1 MNSRATTSCFHFH
14 ILMILSLLCLANSS
28 RKPWHENSCNM
39 YRGSWVHD
47 ITYPLYDSSACRFIR
62 KEFDCLMYG
71 RPDHLY
77 LQYRWQPNDCNLP
90 RFNGQDF
97 LKKMKGKKVMYVGD
111 SLSLNNFQSMVCLL
125 HAAVPDSNIT
135 RFSKNS
141 VTTVIFQTLRK
152 KSFGRILKLDSIK
165 DGKTWK
171 DIDVLVFYSWGW
183 WFRAGSQQPWDYIQ
197 EGEAIVRDMDRR
209 VAFQK
214 GLTTWAKWVDSDVD
228 TNKTTWQGLERA
240 GSDKLCEPER
250 ANEWIGSPW
259 WLTTAIADSGRSAEY
274 HQETSSFSQHHS
286 SVAAKEK
293 MGILH
298 LIMVSGQWT
307 ALIGVLLDSQ
317 ILGMNFSMQLFSIRN
332 EEA

>member
-28 RKPWHENSCNM
+28 RKPWHEKSCNM

-47 ITYPLYDSSACRFIR
+47 ISYPLYDSSACPFIR

-90 RFNGQDF
+90 RYNIIRATMFDGQDF
-97 LKKMKGKKVMYVGD
+97 LRKMKGKKVMYVGD

-141 VTTVIFQTLRK
+141 VTTVIFQ
-152 KSFGRILKLDSIK
+152 
-165 DGKTWK
+165 
-171 DIDVLVFYSWGW
+171 
-183 WFRAGSQQPWDYIQ
+183 
-197 EGEAIVRDMDRR
+197 
-209 VAFQK
+209 K

-228 TNKTTWQGLERA
+228 TNKTTVVFQGFSPSHYNGRDWNEPGVTDCASQREPMS
-240 GSDKLCEPER
+240 GSARPG
-250 ANEWIGSPW
+250 GSP
-259 WLTTAIADSGRSAEY
+259 LALQIVEEVLSTIKKPV
-274 HQETSSFSQHHS
+274 HFLN
-286 SVAAKEK
+286 
-293 MGILH
+293 I
-298 LIMVSGQWT
+298 T
-307 ALIGVLLDSQ
+307 ALSQLRKDGHPGSYSGVRPMDCTHWCVAGLPDTWNELLYATLLHQ
-317 ILGMNFSMQLFSIRN
+317 K
-332 EEA
+332 